1 MARFLG
7 LDTSNYTTSAAVY
20 DDIEHTLCQR
30 RRLLPV
36 QDGALG
42 LRQSDA
48 VFSHT
53 RQLAPL
59 VEELCAQ
66 CPGPLPAAVGVS
78 VSPRDGAESYM
89 PCFLVGDNTARCL
102 GAVLG
107 VPVYGFSHQAG
118 HIMAALASV
127 QRVGL
132 CSAPFL
138 AFHVSGGTTD
148 LLLVTPDD
156 KKILSIAQL
165 ATSLDLKAGQAVD
178 RVGGMLGLAFP
189 AGRALDALSLQ
200 APEQRFGHRP
210 VLKEGSCCLS
220 GIENIC
226 RTMLDRGS
234 PAPQVAL
241 CCLDYIGRTLDAMVE
256 WALARH
262 PGLPVVFCGGVMSNT
277 ILRQRLGRRPGV
289 LFGSAELSS
298 DNACGTAVLAA
309 LAHERSA
316 HQAP

>member
-1 MARFLG
+1 
-7 LDTSNYTTSAAVY
+7 
-20 DDIEHTLCQR
+20 
-30 RRLLPV
+30 
-36 QDGALG
+36 
-42 LRQSDA
+42 
-48 VFSHT
+48 
-53 RQLAPL
+53 
-59 VEELCAQ
+59 
-66 CPGPLPAAVGVS
+66 
-78 VSPRDGAESYM
+78 
-89 PCFLVGDNTARCL
+89 
-102 GAVLG
+102 
-107 VPVYGFSHQAG
+107 
-118 HIMAALASV
+118 MAALASV

-226 RTMLDRGS
+226 RTMMGCIAAGAGQDIVDRAEEYAGSVGLAFQIVDDILDVTADQAALGKPTGS
-234 PAPQVAL
+234 
-241 CCLDYIGRTLDAMVE
+241 DKENDKTTYIT
-256 WALARH
+256 
-262 PGLPVVFCGGVMSNT
+262 
-277 ILRQRLGRRPGV
+277 
-289 LFGSAELSS
+289 LFGIEKSREIVRDLVKKSYAAIGGTVLDDPFLYDLAEML
-298 DNACGTAVLAA
+298 AVR
-309 LAHERSA
+309 EY
-316 HQAP
+316 